1 MFLIVAPQQLGSSQ
15 DQRLAQHQQVLNR
28 ARDILRSNSTTSN
41 GNSSFP
47 KRPRL
52 DRKRYSVQTV
62 KEFCKTVLVLAPSNE
77 HSYHLTSDQILGH
90 AEVDFTTEDSESTV
104 RAKIVQA
111 VEQLAHD
118 IKPDDFEF
126 VKVQSKRVSVPFV
139 ASGHKWDFK
148 HVKNLCGQGKIYIRL
163 LSYLTEQEEK
173 DGTCMSTNTEVWVT
187 IQEKSTNSIP
197 NSFHSEVI
205 IIK

>member
-1 MFLIVAPQQLGSSQ
+1 M
-15 DQRLAQHQQVLNR
+15 
-28 ARDILRSNSTTSN
+28 TSN
-41 GNSSFP
+41 GKSSFP

-52 DRKRYSVQTV
+52 DRKRYAVPAV

-77 HSYHLTSDQILGH
+77 HTYHLTNDQILGH
-90 AEVDFTTEDSESTV
+90 AEVDFTTEDSEDTV

-139 ASGHKWDFK
+139 ATGHKWDFK

-173 DGTCMSTNTEVWVT
+173 GGMSSNTEVWVT
-187 IQEKSTNSIP
+187 IQYKSFFYYCHANSIP
-197 NSFHSEVI
+197 YSLHS
-205 IIK
+205 

>member
-1 MFLIVAPQQLGSSQ
+1 M
-15 DQRLAQHQQVLNR
+15 
-28 ARDILRSNSTTSN
+28 RSNSMTSN
-41 GNSSFP
+41 GKSSFP

-52 DRKRYSVQTV
+52 DRKRYAVPAV

-77 HSYHLTSDQILGH
+77 HTYHLTNDQILGQ
-90 AEVDFTTEDSESTV
+90 AEVDFTTEDSEDTV
-104 RAKIVQA
+104 RAKIVEP

-139 ASGHKWDFK
+139 ATGHKRDFK

-163 LSYLTEQEEK
+163 LTYLTEQEEK
-173 DGTCMSTNTEVWVT
+173 GGMSSNSEVWVMHLSVSSPRGGGSG
-187 IQEKSTNSIP
+187 IGWG
-197 NSFHSEVI
+197 F
-205 IIK
+205 